1 MNDFVKEDFTYYERS
16 IKAFY
21 RKIFMRRIMWSGLL
35 LILLVILATLEKSFV
50 LLSAIL
56 TIGSVW
62 YIYIQMQKMND
73 FSNKF
78 LEEQNKWSALF
89 EKENY
94 EEQISSIF
102 ESQKKYFIE
111 LKQEDQTI
119 DINKKDSRNL
129 PSRKSG
135 YTLLIG
141 ANANIFDQKNEFVT
155 AYYDIGSL
163 KHAEI
168 YKEQILKSTDFI
180 AKKRRRSLIRLFV
193 IVIGL
198 IIAGFLLKK
207 MFEPSSVYKVSEMVF
222 KAVL

>member
-35 LILLVILATLEKSFV
+35 LILLVILATSEQSFV
-50 LLSAIL
+50 LLTAIL
-56 TIGSVW
+56 TIGSIW
-62 YIYIQMQKMND
+62 YIYIQIKKMND
-73 FSNKF
+73 FSNKI
-78 LEEQNKWSALF
+78 LEEQNKWSTLF
-89 EKENY
+89 EKEDY
-94 EEQISSIF
+94 EEQINPIF

-111 LKQEDQTI
+111 LKQEEQTI
-119 DINKKDSRNL
+119 DIRKKDSRNL

-141 ANANIFDQKNEFVT
+141 ENANIFDQKNEFVT

-180 AKKRRRSLIRLFV
+180 AKKRRRSLIRIVLVV
-193 IVIGL
+193 IVL
-198 IIAGFLLKK
+198 IIAGFLLKQL
-207 MFEPSSVYKVSEMVF
+207 FEPSSIYKVSEMF
-222 KAVL
+222 FWL